1 MKAVQYFVES
11 IILVSVSV
19 IMLAFLG
26 SCKSSKTTENVV
38 WKDSLSLQ
46 ARTDTVVK
54 TNVVTEKVT
63 EYVDRWNGR
72 YVVVTTAGDTVKD
85 YREKIV
91 YKEKESYLRDSVALY
106 KAKCDSLANIAR
118 KSQREIKTK
127 PPELKEELKVG
138 AIGFVLGVALVL
150 YLTRNRR
157 V

>member
-1 MKAVQYFVES
+1 MKAVQYFIES
-11 IILVSVSV
+11 IVLVSVSV

-26 SCKSSKTTENVV
+26 SCRSSKTIENVV
-38 WKDSLSLQ
+38 WKDSLSLKV
-46 ARTDTVVK
+46 RTDTVIK
-54 TNVVTEKVT
+54 TNFVTEKVT
-63 EYVDRWNGR
+63 EYVDRWNDR

-85 YREKIV
+85 YREKVV

-127 PPELKEELKVG
+127 PPEIKDELKTGV
-138 AIGFVLGVALVL
+138 IGFVLGVALVL

>member
-1 MKAVQYFVES
+1 MKAVQYFIES

-26 SCKSSKTTENVV
+26 SCKSSKTIENVV
-38 WKDSLSLQ
+38 WKDSLSV
-46 ARTDTVVK
+46 RTDTVVK
-54 TNVVTEKVT
+54 ANVVTEKVT
-63 EYVDRWNGR
+63 EYVDRWNDR

-150 YLTRNRR
+150 YLTRNKR

>member
-1 MKAVQYFVES
+1 MKAVQYFIES
-11 IILVSVSV
+11 IILVFVSV
-19 IMLAFLG
+19 IMLVCLG
-26 SCKSSKTTENVV
+26 SCKSSKTIENVV

-54 TNVVTEKVT
+54 TNVVTQKVT
-63 EYVDRWNGR
+63 EYVDRWNDR

>member
-1 MKAVQYFVES
+1 MKAVQYFIES

-19 IMLAFLG
+19 IMLVCLG
-26 SCKSSKTTENVV
+26 SCKSSKTIENVV
-38 WKDSLSLQ
+38 WKDSLSV
-46 ARTDTVVK
+46 RTDTVVK
-54 TNVVTEKVT
+54 ANVVTEKVT
-63 EYVDRWNGR
+63 EYVDRWNDR
-72 YVVVTTAGDTVKD
+72 YVVVTTAGDTIKD

-91 YKEKESYLRDSVALY
+91 YKEKGSYLRDSVALY

>member
-1 MKAVQYFVES
+1 MKAVQYFIES
-11 IILVSVSV
+11 IILVFVSA
-19 IMLAFLG
+19 IMLVFLG
-26 SCKSSKTTENVV
+26 SCKSSKTTEN
-38 WKDSLSLQ
+38 DSLSLSVK

-54 TNVVTEKVT
+54 TNVVTQKVT

-72 YVVVTTAGDTVKD
+72 YIVVTTAGDTVKD

>member
-1 MKAVQYFVES
+1 MKAVQYFIES
-11 IILVSVSV
+11 IILVFVSV
-19 IMLAFLG
+19 IMLVCLG
-26 SCKSSKTTENVV
+26 SCKSSKTIEN
-38 WKDSLSLQ
+38 DSLSLSVK

-54 TNVVTEKVT
+54 TNVVTQKVT
-63 EYVDRWNGR
+63 EYVDRWNDR